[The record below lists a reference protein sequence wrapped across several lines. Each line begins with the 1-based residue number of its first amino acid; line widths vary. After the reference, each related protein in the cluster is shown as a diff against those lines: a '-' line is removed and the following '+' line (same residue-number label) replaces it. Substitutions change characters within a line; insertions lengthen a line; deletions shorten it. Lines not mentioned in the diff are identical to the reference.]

1 METLKSRNKKPFSF
15 GAKLV
20 LFDAQIV
27 LKLTFTIHLTRCT
40 VIELGTST
48 RCQLEVFFFFCA
60 FKMES
65 LLQHTVG
72 NKLSALVRLTFV
84 KK

>member
-48 RCQLEVFFFFCA
+48 RCQLEVFFFFTHSKWNLYYSTQLATNCP
-60 FKMES
+60 
-65 LLQHTVG
+65 H
-72 NKLSALVRLTFV
+72 
-84 KK
+84 